1 MELDNLKAIWK
12 AQDTVPEIQPDMQQL
27 LQKKSG
33 GHIARMRRNVRIE
46 ALAMLVSYIP
56 CIILYLAWF
65 DGRLWFISLMMSVIL
80 VCYFVYFLRKDRLL
94 RKMQCVTCEVRSN
107 LARQVK
113 ILEKYLRFYLWTT
126 TLVIIISWA
135 IAYIAIRYAL
145 QFRGL
150 VVPKWLGPVLL
161 ILLIPCSIGIH
172 YLNKRYFN
180 KLYGRDTQ
188 KLKDLLRE
196 MDEV

>member
-1 MELDNLKAIWK
+1 
-12 AQDTVPEIQPDMQQL
+12 
-27 LQKKSG
+27 
-33 GHIARMRRNVRIE
+33 VRIE

-65 DGRLWFISLMMSVIL
+65 EGRLWFISLMMSVIL

-94 RKMQCVTCEVRSN
+94 KKMQCVTCEVRSN

-126 TLVIIISWA
+126 TLVIIISWV

-145 QFRGL
+145 QFKGL
-150 VVPKWLGPVLL
+150 VVPKWLGPLLL
-161 ILLIPCSIGIH
+161 ILLVPCSIGIH
-172 YLNKRYFN
+172 YLNKQYFN
-180 KLYGRDTQ
+180 KLYGRDTR
-188 KLKDLLRE
+188 KLQDLLRE

>member
-12 AQDTVPEIQPDMQQL
+12 EQEPVPVIQPDMQQL
-27 LQKKSG
+27 LQKKSR

-56 CIILYLAWF
+56 CIILYLVWF
-65 DGRLWFISLMMSVIL
+65 EGRLWFISLMMSMIL

-94 RKMQCVTCEVRSN
+94 KKMQCVTCEVRSN

-150 VVPKWLGPVLL
+150 VVPKWLGPLLL

-172 YLNKRYFN
+172 YLNKAYFN

-188 KLKDLLRE
+188 KLQDLLRE